1 MFHSTYFQNMS
12 FFKSL
17 AFKNVIIY
25 LLIFLVGLG
34 MVGYLLLSNSSKRI
48 LESAENQLL
57 HNGSLVEIQIRDYVH
72 NLVFYMDYL
81 SKSPVLYSYL
91 EKRDSSSL
99 EFLVQNY
106 LTLVQ
111 SNKNFS
117 QIRYIRAADG
127 KEVARVD
134 QKSGKSEIVSVS
146 KLQYKQEKQYFI
158 KAAKLSSGELY
169 FSPINLNREHGE
181 ISQPFTPTL
190 RVARPIYHKD
200 KLQGVLVINTNL
212 IEFFNRL
219 NITVGSD
226 FILRMVN
233 EDGYYLM
240 HENPDST
247 FIFDTEPLASKPQFK
262 LAINEIA
269 SETILSRPEE
279 LMSIH
284 KINVE
289 GMSYDL
295 IYTVIANRSNLLSA
309 YYKWRKKSLLI
320 ILFAAMLF
328 ILISFSILNRQL
340 KSLRR
345 LTDSMKQFPLNRKVS
360 ELPINRDDEIGDLA
374 KGYEEMAN
382 IINQQLQSIE
392 GEKSLAELAERNKSE
407 FIENISHEIRN
418 PLQSIMGLCDML
430 ERNNPNSN
438 QIDILNSI
446 KLNANN
452 LNGLVNNILDF
463 QNVINGNINIELK
476 WTSINDL
483 MNEIVLGNQFKAKQK
498 SISISTNLDNRLQ
511 NLEMELNQLRICQ
524 VLNNLISNAI
534 SHSPV
539 GSNISV
545 KCELKAGIEQDE
557 KLVFSVIDE
566 GPGVNQETL
575 LKLTERYYSNHETR
589 SPDSNFGLGLTI
601 VNEILSQLNSK
612 LKVRSEKNRGAT
624 FYFELTAKKR
634 IKSDHQ
640 IAAKKSVE
648 LKGLN
653 VLVVE
658 DDIQVLNNHKYLL
671 KDCHVV
677 YAKSYDSINLPFQQL
692 DLLITDFKFEND
704 DLINHLKF
712 IRSIITD
719 STLIAIV
726 SGVENPNLNKVKE
739 ISSAVTFLKK
749 PFDNDYFLEMI
760 SLGLAISKFG
770 LPEID
775 TIKKDYDYQENKYK
789 PAIQL
794 LLNEWTNYA
803 KRLTNCIRKQDTK
816 EFDEILHKFN
826 TTLRRL
832 KLTKLE
838 EKLVSIRDDMES
850 NEIDLKKEVTELNK
864 IMKSYFNFIEK
875 LVSNNH

>member
-1 MFHSTYFQNMS
+1 MFHSTYLQNMS

-534 SHSPV
+534 SHSPI